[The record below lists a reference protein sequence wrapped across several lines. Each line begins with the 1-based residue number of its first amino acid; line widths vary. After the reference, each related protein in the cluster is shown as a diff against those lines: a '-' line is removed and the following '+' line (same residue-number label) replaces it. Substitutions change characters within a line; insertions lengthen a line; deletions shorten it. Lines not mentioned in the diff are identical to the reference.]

1 MKSLIVY
8 FSWSGNTKNIVDSFN
23 KEFNFDTI
31 KIERKI
37 PYSTDY
43 NTCAYIEA
51 KEEWE
56 KKILPEINDIYIEIS
71 EYNRILLFFPIWWY
85 TIPMCVATFVK
96 NNLKNFDKEV
106 IVFANSYTN
115 DSIYMSNSMK
125 DIAKLNPGLKLVEGL
140 FNKTI
145 KEHIEF
151 IKEQN
156 NGNN

>member
-1 MKSLIVY
+1 MKTLLVY
-8 FSWSGNTKNIVDSFN
+8 FSWSGNTKHIVDGLN

-37 PYSTDY
+37 PYSSNY
-43 NTCAYIEA
+43 NTCAYVEA
-51 KEEWE
+51 NEEWK
-56 KKILPEINDIYIEIS
+56 KKILPEINDINIEIS
-71 EYNRILLFFPIWWY
+71 EYSRILLFFPIWWY

-96 NNLKNFDKEV
+96 NNLKGFDKEV

-125 DIAKLNPGLKLVEGL
+125 DIAKLNPSLKLVEGL
-140 FNKTI
+140 FNKPI

-151 IKEQN
+151 IKEAK
-156 NGNN
+156 